1 MIIESNIIT
10 DLRIESVQDLYKLKP
25 FVEEGILK
33 INKSQIGRELGIDRR
48 TVDKYI
54 NGFEKSKTRKC
65 DNCITPYYNI
75 IKDLLDPDNPQIF
88 YYKSI
93 LWQYLVDNHN
103 YSGSYVNF
111 CLYLKTYDEFE
122 NYFKRRRPSNV
133 NQLTIRYETDM
144 GKQAQLDWKE
154 KIEFLLDNGETVIV
168 NVFVLLLSYSRFR
181 VYRLSI
187 SKTQDVLFN
196 FLDGAFEVFG
206 GVPQEIVTDNMST
219 VMDVA
224 RTENFGGKVN
234 AKFQQF
240 ADDYGFKV
248 RPCIAGRPRTKAK
261 VEAPMKILDEIR
273 AYNGKLDYD
282 SLNKLV
288 TRINNRVNTHVVKDT
303 GIIPIM
309 YFNKE
314 KAFLS
319 HLPVKNIRKPYQIT
333 TKPLNV
339 NSSSMINYGGNQYSV
354 PTEYLGKSLTAQAY
368 DGYIHLYYNTTLVTV
383 HKITE
388 KKLNYHEKDYIEI
401 ARKSHSFKEE
411 DIESRAKENLALL
424 GGISGHEYNISAT

>member
-10 DLRIESVQDLYKLKP
+10 DLRIESIQDLYKLKP

-33 INKSQIGRELGIDRR
+33 VNKSQIGRELGVDRR

-65 DNCITPYYNI
+65 DNCITSYYDI

-93 LWQYLVDNHN
+93 LWQYLVDNYN

-122 NYFKRRRPSNV
+122 SYFKRRRPSNV
-133 NQLTIRYETDM
+133 NQVTIRYETGM

-154 KIEFLLDNGETVIV
+154 KIEFLLNNGETVII

-181 VYRLSI
+181 IYRLSI

-224 RTENFGGKVN
+224 RTEKFGGKVN
-234 AKFQQF
+234 SKFQQF

-282 SLNKLV
+282 GLNKLV

-319 HLPVKNIRKPYQIT
+319 HLPVRNIRKPYQIT

-339 NSSSMINYGGNQYSV
+339 NSSSMINYGGKQYSV
-354 PTEYLGKSLTAQAY
+354 PPEYLGKSLTAQAY

-383 HKITE
+383 HKISE
-388 KKLNYHEKDYIEI
+388 QKLNYHEKDYIEI